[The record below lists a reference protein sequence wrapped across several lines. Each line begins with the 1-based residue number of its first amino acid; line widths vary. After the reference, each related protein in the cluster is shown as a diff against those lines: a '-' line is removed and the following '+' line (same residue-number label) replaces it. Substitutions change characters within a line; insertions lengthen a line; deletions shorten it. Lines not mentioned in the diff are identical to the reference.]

1 MQEMDKEIQN
11 IHVMLEEE
19 GTADQNFVDA
29 DNTSDTHSVLLR
41 QLDKN
46 LRRDQKLHSSR
57 SRPLADSGASKQL
70 K

>member
-46 LRRDQKLHSSR
+46 LAHGFRFYFVEAYQTPAFLPSS
-57 SRPLADSGASKQL
+57 K
-70 K
+70 